1 MHEVAIIQDILQT
14 LEDNYSD
21 RISSIKKVEIEAGLL
36 CSVQPILIQNA
47 YEAMI
52 SYEPK
57 FANIE
62 LDVKLLPIIAYCNNC
77 NSNFEVVRHKFVC
90 DCGEPSRN
98 IVQGEELRI
107 SRIDF

>member
-14 LEDNYSD
+14 LEANYSD
-21 RISSIKKVEIEAGLL
+21 KITKIKKVEIEAGLL

-47 YEAMI
+47 YEAI
-52 SYEPK
+52 IASEPK

-62 LDVKLLPIIAYCNNC
+62 LDVKILPIIAYCKSCNN
-77 NSNFEVVRHKFVC
+77 NFEVVRHKFVC
-90 DCGEPSRN
+90 KCGEATRK
-98 IVQGEELRI
+98 IIQGEELRI